1 MAYTISLPAITVW
14 QRLEP
19 RPRSDRLGA
28 NLAAQIRD
36 PLWLLT
42 RQWQSGE
49 LTGADA
55 GSPAFVSVNTTSG
68 GMNGVSAGGGAVQ
81 PYDPN
86 TAPLEPRG
94 FSEPFS
100 PRDLS
105 LQAEVGQVFRDLIDV
120 HFAADL
126 NAADR
131 IKAGFLALHSVA
143 TDPSTDPFDPLD
155 GATRRFA
162 AICGAREI
170 DGVAVYLL
178 GGVVPPGIGNSDTE
192 RGEITIV
199 LGQLTAWVEDVWGKI
214 GNADSDPAGW
224 VPKTLT
230 YDVNVSSATPSGG
243 TATLP
248 VALDALGD
256 AQWSSFDVG
265 AVAAGGGATTI
276 KNAVAVPVRV
286 RFPGMPSLRFWD
298 FESSEVAFPS
308 VHPELRDLVKLLALD
323 FMLVH
328 GQDWFVIPLAQ
339 KVGTLSRIDSLKV
352 TDVFGRVTAIS
363 RADTGATAPGLTRWT
378 AFTNTVPP
386 AGTSPGT
393 LGDFYLA
400 TPSAAS
406 GVQGTRVLEQV
417 RFARDEMANMAFAI
431 ELLTPDSI
439 GQARRGGERAAAVD
453 VAFPVTPPK
462 SDDTTSPL
470 QYLVESNLPAHYVP
484 LVGVP
489 IDNTSPAIILE
500 KAAHV
505 RSQVVGNTT
514 TYPVVTPASKIM
526 KPTPA
531 PQPTYQIVEEEV
543 PRSGMTVE
551 RVVHRARWIDGST
564 HLWIARRRRLGGGE
578 VASGLTFDAA
588 LDVTR

>member
-19 RPRSDRLGA
+19 RPRSDRLSA

-49 LTGADA
+49 LTGGDA
-55 GSPAFVSVNTTSG
+55 GSPAFVSVTTVSG
-68 GMNGVSAGGGAVQ
+68 EINGVSAGGSAVQ
-81 PYDPN
+81 PYDAN

-105 LQAEVGQVFRDLIDV
+105 LQAEVGQVLRDLVDA
-120 HFAADL
+120 HFAADP
-126 NAADR
+126 AAAAR
-131 IKAGFLALHSVA
+131 IKDGFLALHAVA
-143 TDPSTDPFDPLD
+143 TDPSADAFDPLD
-155 GATRRFA
+155 GPTRRFA

-178 GGVVPPGIGNSDTE
+178 GGVVPPGIGNGDAE
-192 RGEITIV
+192 RGEIAIV
-199 LGQLTAWVEDVWGKI
+199 LGQLATWVEDVWGKI
-214 GNADSDPAGW
+214 GNAESDPPGW

-230 YDVNVSSATPSGG
+230 YDVKVRAATPSGG

-248 VALDALGD
+248 VGLDALGD
-256 AQWSSFDVG
+256 AQWSSFDV
-265 AVAAGGGATTI
+265 ASVAAGGGATTTS
-276 KNAVAVPVRV
+276 NAVAVPVRV

-339 KVGTLSRIDSLKV
+339 DVGTLARIDSLKV
-352 TDVFGRVTAIS
+352 TDVFGQVTAIS
-363 RADTGATAPGLTRWT
+363 RADTGNTAPGLTRWT

-386 AGTSPGT
+386 AGTSPGG

-431 ELLTPDSI
+431 ELLTPDLI
-439 GQARRGGERAAAVD
+439 GQARRGSERAAAVD
-453 VAFPVTPPK
+453 TAFPVSPPK

-470 QYLVESNLPAHYVP
+470 QYLIESNLPAHYVP
-484 LVGVP
+484 LIGTL

-526 KPTPA
+526 KPTPPPA
-531 PQPTYQIVEEEV
+531 AYQIVEEEV